1 MAARDCNCSNVAR
14 TCTAQV
20 KVCRLWRENPSPQ
33 RTQRIPFC
41 TWVRARVPYPRL
53 RIPSK
58 AVLASW
64 TWLTHDK
71 RWQLRRTSNA
81 SINLHRH
88 LRPFAK
94 SASAAPLD
102 RGVEVFW
109 SFNSPAQSQ
118 CDRSETQACCGWSV
132 LFVGKLHLVLQEV
145 CQVGGKR
152 PYTFR
157 TKALGGIVHCVFP
170 RRRSGTESP

>member
-1 MAARDCNCSNVAR
+1 MAARDCNCFNVAR
-14 TCTAQV
+14 TCTACANQKCGDYARKSFTPENSKIPV
-20 KVCRLWRENPSPQ
+20 PGSVLGYRTHGCELRLKGSSRDLVD
-33 RTQRIPFC
+33 R
-41 TWVRARVPYPRL
+41 
-53 RIPSK
+53 
-58 AVLASW
+58 
-64 TWLTHDK
+64 LTHDK
-71 RWQLRRTSNA
+71 RRQLRGTSNA

-102 RGVEVFW
+102 RGVEDFW
-109 SFNSPAQSQ
+109 SFKSTSQSQ

-145 CQVGGKR
+145 CQVGEKR

-157 TKALGGIVHCVFP
+157 GLKH
-170 RRRSGTESP
+170 